1 MGGKLQF
8 KVFMLNTHFNIKHFK
23 IHLNIELSM
32 PKCQLSMRYLKIYA
46 EWKIKIH
53 NLFKTTNLA
62 KMQITQQPNKSNLK
76 KTYRIK
82 EITVKAKI

>member
-1 MGGKLQF
+1 MP
-8 KVFMLNTHFNIKHFK
+8 V
-23 IHLNIELSM
+23 SM
-32 PKCQLSMRYLKIYA
+32 CYLKIYA
-46 EWKIKIH
+46 EWKIKTH

-82 EITVKAKI
+82 EITIKAKI